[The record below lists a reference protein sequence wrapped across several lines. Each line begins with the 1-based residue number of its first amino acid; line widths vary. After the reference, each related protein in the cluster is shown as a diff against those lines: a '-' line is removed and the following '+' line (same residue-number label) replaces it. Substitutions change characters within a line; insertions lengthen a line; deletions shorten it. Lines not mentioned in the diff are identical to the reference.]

1 MDLSTAPRGEL
12 IALIYELSDKVQILE
27 AEIARLKE
35 QLHQKGKPGL
45 SNKLPDF
52 VKPNVKKKPLQPRK
66 NRSTSYTRKKETPTE
81 KIFHSASV
89 CPDCGGT
96 LGKPTVAYTRQIIDI
111 PITSYIVTEHIIC
124 KRWCVRCKKRIMPE
138 INLDQYAVG
147 KGRIGIKLV
156 SAIATMRE
164 RLRLPIGV
172 IQTYLRLFYG
182 LKLSK
187 GEIIKLLQLV
197 AGKGKPVYEGL
208 LEELKRA
215 PVVHGDETGGRE
227 NGINGYFWSLNT
239 DQIHYLFYRKSR
251 GKQVVEEFVGEN
263 GDEYEGILVS
273 DFYAAYNTYSGFHQ
287 RCWVHL
293 LRDIKTLVEQFPHDK
308 ELKRWA
314 AKIHTI
320 YEEAK
325 TYQGP
330 NPTLPLGTK
339 QQERIKKQWEFE
351 QKLKN
356 ICQPYLT
363 QDVPMSTLCGR
374 MINFLPE
381 LFVFV
386 RFPNV
391 PSDNNSAERILRH
404 TVTARKISGGTRS
417 SRGSETKSILASLFG
432 TWHLRGLNPLTQCQ
446 LLLTSC

>member
-12 IALIYELSDKVQILE
+12 ITLIYELSDKVQILE

-45 SNKLPDF
+45 QNKLPDF
-52 VKPNVKKKPLQPRK
+52 VKPNVKKKSLQPRK

-111 PITSYIVTEHIIC
+111 PITSYIVSEHIIC

-138 INLDQYAVG
+138 INLAQYAMG

-156 SAIATMRE
+156 SVVATMRE
-164 RLRLPIGV
+164 RLRLPVGV

-197 AGKGKPVYEGL
+197 AGKGKSVYKGL
-208 LEELKRA
+208 LEELKHA

-251 GKQVVEEFVGEN
+251 GKKVVEEFVGEN

-293 LRDIKTLVEQFPHDK
+293 LRDIKTLVEQFPHDN
-308 ELKRWA
+308 ELKRWV

-330 NPTLPLGTK
+330 DAILPIGIK
-339 QQERIKKQWEFE
+339 QQERIKKQQEFE

-374 MINFLPE
+374 MINFMPE

-432 TWHLRGLNPLTQCQ
+432 TWHLRGLNPLTQCR